1 MFGLMLLALL
11 MAPPLCAANPS
22 SGPVPLG
29 LDLYRPI
36 PEDNPITPEKVA
48 LGKRLFSEVLLSRD
62 RSLPCASCHDPKR
75 AFTDGKPTAVGV
87 FGRQGERNVPT
98 LVNRVWGR
106 SFFWDGRIP
115 TLEEQVLQP
124 IQSAKEMDMT
134 VEEAVS
140 RLQRKRGYRKQF
152 RKAFG
157 REITG
162 EDLARA
168 LASYV
173 RTILSGDSPFDRY
186 LYGDREALPEEAQQG
201 LRLFRGK
208 ANCSA
213 CHVGPNLTD
222 EQFHNTSVAWR
233 DGRLLDEGR
242 FAVTGKEKDRG
253 AFKTPTLREIAGTAP
268 YMHDGSMAT
277 LEDVIDFYSDG
288 GRRNPNLDEALRPLR
303 LSNQE
308 KASLIAFLRSLSG
321 SVREGFQGP
330 KWVAVDRAVEAG
342 RRTARPPYKTRVEKP
357 AGVSGLPIGAG
368 SQHPRPHPFGRGS
381 VSSGKVAA
389 CRLISGAS
397 ATMIEG

>member
-1 MFGLMLLALL
+1 MKAVLLLTPLLLLAAGLVERFD
-11 MAPPLCAANPS
+11 P
-22 SGPVPLG
+22 PLG

-36 PEDNPITPEKVA
+36 PEDNPLTQQTVV
-48 LGKRLFSEVLLSRD
+48 LGKRLFAERLLSRD
-62 RSLPCASCHDPKR
+62 RSLSCASCHDLKR
-75 AFTDGKPTAVGV
+75 GFTDGKPTAVGV

-140 RLQRKRGYRKQF
+140 RLKRKRGYRKQF

-186 LYGDREALPEEAQQG
+186 LYGDREALSEEAQEG

-208 ANCSA
+208 ANCTA

-222 EQFHNTSVAWR
+222 EQFHNTGVAWR
-233 DGRLLDEGR
+233 NGQLLDEGR
-242 FAVTGKEKDRG
+242 YAVTSKPQDRG
-253 AFKTPTLREIAGTAP
+253 AFKTPTVREVARTAP
-268 YMHDGSMAT
+268 YMHDGSLAT
-277 LEDVIDFYSDG
+277 LEDVIEFYDRG
-288 GRRNPNLDEALRPLR
+288 GNRNPNLDEDLRPLR
-303 LSNQE
+303 FSNQE
-308 KASLIAFLRSLSG
+308 KTSLIAFLRSLSG
-321 SVREGFQGP
+321 SVREG
-330 KWVAVDRAVEAG
+330 
-342 RRTARPPYKTRVEKP
+342 
-357 AGVSGLPIGAG
+357 L
-368 SQHPRPHPFGRGS
+368 
-381 VSSGKVAA
+381 
-389 CRLISGAS
+389 
-397 ATMIEG
+397 